1 MALRSSWK
9 GFLKLSLVSVPVKS
23 FSAVSAHEG
32 EIHFHQLHDKCHSR
46 IKYVKTCPKHGAVP
60 ADEIVSGYEYAKGEY
75 IVISEQELEELR
87 GDQERSVTIETIIPI
102 TEIDPVFL
110 TSRISYLVPDGKIGQ
125 KPYALIEKCLN
136 VEDVVALARLTLNGK
151 DDLVM
156 IKPLQGLL
164 MMTVLNPSLQVMA
177 VDSFTSELADV
188 AVSSA
193 EVKMTKT
200 LIDAFRHDTADL
212 SSYKDRYTEQLTEL
226 IEAKAKGKE
235 IVQPPSTEEPDVIN
249 LMEALKKSV
258 AFAKSNSNKTTTQAA
273 EKKSTKSAPRHAAS
287 PGRKSKTA

>member
-9 GFLKLSLVSVPVKS
+9 GFLKLSLVSVPVKA

-32 EIHFHQLHDKCHSR
+32 EIHFHQLHEKCHSR

-87 GDQERSVTIETIIPI
+87 SDQERSVSIETIIPV
-102 TEIDPVFL
+102 TEIDPVYL

-125 KPYALIEKCLN
+125 KPYALIERCLN
-136 VEDVVALARLTLNGK
+136 EEDVVALARLTLNGK

-156 IKPLQGLL
+156 LRPLQGLL

-177 VDSFTSELADV
+177 VESFTGELPNV
-188 AVSSA
+188 SVSSA
-193 EVKMTKT
+193 EVKLTKT
-200 LIDAFRHDTADL
+200 LIEAFRHDTADL
-212 SSYKDRYTEQLTEL
+212 TSYKDRYTQQLTEL

-235 IVQPPSTEEPDVIN
+235 IVQPASAEEPDVIN

-258 AFAKSNSNKTTTQAA
+258 AATKSSSRQTAA
-273 EKKSTKSAPRHAAS
+273 QVPEKKIAKTARHSASHS
-287 PGRKSKTA
+287 RKSKTA